1 MHEIDFITGSIIDS
15 AMRIHTA
22 LGPGLFESVYEV
34 VLERDLVRRGFS
46 VERQKVLG
54 FEFEGLRFENAFVLD
69 LLIDSKV
76 VVEIKSVER
85 LAPVFEK
92 QLQTYLRL
100 TDCRAGLLINFNETL
115 LKHGIKRVVNRLPET
130 SPRAPLPR
138 VPRVK

>member
-46 VERQKVLG
+46 VERQKELG

-100 TDCRAGLLINFNETL
+100 SDCRAGLLINFNEAL
-115 LKHGIKRVVNRLPET
+115 LKDGIKRVVNRLPET

>member
-22 LGPGLFESVYEV
+22 LGPGLFESVSEV
-34 VLERDLVRRGFS
+34 ERDLVRRRFS
-46 VERQKVLG
+46 VERQKELG

-100 TDCRAGLLINFNETL
+100 TDCRAGLLINFNEAL
-115 LKHGIKRVVNRLPET
+115 LKDGIKRVVNRLPET

>member
-22 LGPGLFESVYEV
+22 PGPGLFESVYEV

-46 VERQKVLG
+46 VERQKELG
-54 FEFEGLRFENAFVLD
+54 FEFEGMRFENAFVLD

-115 LKHGIKRVVNRLPET
+115 LKHGIKRVVNRFPET

>member
-1 MHEIDFITGSIIDS
+1 MQEIDFITGSIIDS

-34 VLERDLVRRGFS
+34 VLERDLLRRGLH
-46 VERQKVLG
+46 VERQKALG

-69 LLIDSKV
+69 LLVDGLV
-76 VVEIKSVER
+76 VVEIKSVEK
-85 LAPVFEK
+85 LAPVHEK

-100 TDCRAGLLINFNETL
+100 ADCRAGLLINFNEAL
-115 LKHGIKRVVNRLPET
+115 LKHGLKRMVNRLNEI
-130 SPRAPLPR
+130 SPRPPLPR

>member
-1 MHEIDFITGSIIDS
+1 
-15 AMRIHTA
+15 
-22 LGPGLFESVYEV
+22 
-34 VLERDLVRRGFS
+34 VLERDLVRRGFR
-46 VERQKVLG
+46 VERQKEVG

-69 LLIDSKV
+69 LLIDRKV

-100 TDCRAGLLINFNETL
+100 TDCRAGLLINFNEAL
-115 LKHGIKRVVNRLPET
+115 LKDGIKRVVNRLPET

>member
-92 QLQTYLRL
+92 QLPTYLRL